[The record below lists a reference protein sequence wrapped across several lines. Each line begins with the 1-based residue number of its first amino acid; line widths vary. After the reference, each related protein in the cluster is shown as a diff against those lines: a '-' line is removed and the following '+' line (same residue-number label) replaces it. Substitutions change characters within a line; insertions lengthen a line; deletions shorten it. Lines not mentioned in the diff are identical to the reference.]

1 MSFMDDPLL
10 YAVFSAALVEGTI
23 FCMHGG
29 LSPDLH
35 SMQQVPLTDWLAVL
49 CCLACTVF
57 IVLILFKMYG

>member
-1 MSFMDDPLL
+1 MDDPLL

-35 SMQQVPLTDWLAVL
+35 SMQQVPLTGWLAVL

-57 IVLILFKMYG
+57 IILILFKMHG